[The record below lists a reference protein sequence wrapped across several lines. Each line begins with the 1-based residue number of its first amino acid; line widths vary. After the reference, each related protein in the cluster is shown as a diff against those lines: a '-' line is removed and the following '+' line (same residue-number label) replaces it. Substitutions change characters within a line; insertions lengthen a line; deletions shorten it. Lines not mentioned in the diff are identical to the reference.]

1 MELNKQHLNTVNDFT
16 VSELAKIV
24 VVGLLFCLFT
34 YLLWQM
40 FHSVSQGI
48 ITLIRG
54 LIPRVA

>member
-1 MELNKQHLNTVNDFT
+1 MNINRQHLNTVNEVT
-16 VSELAKIV
+16 VAELVKV
-24 VVGLLFCLFT
+24 VIIGLLFGLFT

-54 LIPRVA
+54 LIPRFA

>member
-1 MELNKQHLNTVNDFT
+1 MELNKQHLNNVNDFT
-16 VSELAKIV
+16 VSELAKVV
-24 VVGLLFCLFT
+24 VVGLLFCLLT